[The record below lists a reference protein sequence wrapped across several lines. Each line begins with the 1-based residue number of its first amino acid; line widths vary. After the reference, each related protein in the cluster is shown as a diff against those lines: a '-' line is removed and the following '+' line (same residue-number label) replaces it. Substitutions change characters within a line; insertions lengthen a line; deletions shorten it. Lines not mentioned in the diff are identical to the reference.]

1 MKYDFDEQIDRRNT
15 NSAKFDEMDAL
26 FGSDVMHLGVADMD
40 YRSPKPIIEAMQNI
54 VEKGVF
60 GYTIW
65 PENYEELVSQWM
77 KRRYEQETKTEWV
90 VFSPRINMAL
100 NMAVETFTNEGD
112 GIVLHTPAYTALQN
126 AVEKYNRVMIESPL
140 VLENGRYKMDFQ
152 QLRRNLDEKKAQGV
166 CAKIMLLCNPH
177 NPTGRVWE
185 IEELQQVVD
194 ICKEY
199 NLLLISD
206 EIHEDFVKKGHK
218 FVSCLRFQEDLQGR
232 MIVCNSIT
240 KTFNVPG
247 VILSNLLIPD
257 QGIRERMKET
267 MDRWGLHNPN
277 IFAAGIMEAAYTQCD
292 EWIEQVNTY
301 LDENYEFL
309 KKYLE
314 KNMPE
319 LEVIPSEGTYMA
331 WVQTEKL
338 QISPEELEKFFIED
352 AKVSVYM
359 GSRYGKHTDSF
370 IRINIATSRSYLQ
383 EALERIRAQYYK
395 IAPNNKK

>member
-77 KRRYEQETKTEWV
+77 KRRYGQETKNEWV

-126 AVEKYNRVMIESPL
+126 AVEKYHRVMIESPL

-152 QLRRNLDEKKAQGV
+152 QLRRNLNEKKAQGV

-185 IEELQQVVD
+185 IEELRQVVD

-199 NLLLISD
+199 DLLLISD

-292 EWIEQVNTY
+292 EWIEQVNAY
-301 LDENYEFL
+301 LYENYEFL

>member
-77 KRRYEQETKTEWV
+77 KRRYEQETKNEWV

-185 IEELQQVVD
+185 IEELQEVVD

-199 NLLLISD
+199 DLLLISD

-218 FVSCLRFQEDLQGR
+218 FVSCLHFQEDLQGR

-292 EWIEQVNTY
+292 EWIEQVNEY

-338 QISPEELEKFFIED
+338 QISPEKLEKFFIED

-370 IRINIATSRSYLQ
+370 IRINIATSRSYLK

-395 IAPNNKK
+395 IAPNNEK

>member
-65 PENYEELVSQWM
+65 PENYEELVSKWM

-185 IEELQQVVD
+185 IEELQEVVD

-199 NLLLISD
+199 DLLLISD

-218 FVSCLRFQEDLQGR
+218 FVSCLHFQEDLQGR

-292 EWIEQVNTY
+292 EWIEQVNAY

>member
-54 VEKGVF
+54 AEKGVF

-77 KRRYEQETKTEWV
+77 KRRYGQETKNEWV

-126 AVEKYNRVMIESPL
+126 AVEKYHRVMIESPL

-185 IEELQQVVD
+185 IEELQEVVD

-199 NLLLISD
+199 DLLLISD

-218 FVSCLRFQEDLQGR
+218 FVSCLHFQEDFQGR

-292 EWIEQVNTY
+292 EWIEQVNAY

>member
-126 AVEKYNRVMIESPL
+126 AVEKYHRVMIESPL

-199 NLLLISD
+199 DLLLISD

-218 FVSCLRFQEDLQGR
+218 FVSCLHFQEDLQGR

-292 EWIEQVNTY
+292 EWIEQVNAY

-309 KKYLE
+309 KKYIE

-319 LEVIPSEGTYMA
+319 LEVISSEGTYMA

>member
-54 VEKGVF
+54 AEKGVF

-126 AVEKYNRVMIESPL
+126 AVEKYHRVMIESPL

-199 NLLLISD
+199 DLLLISD

-218 FVSCLRFQEDLQGR
+218 FVSCLHFQEDLQGR

-292 EWIEQVNTY
+292 EWIEQVNAY

-309 KKYLE
+309 KKYIE

>member
-77 KRRYEQETKTEWV
+77 KRRYGQETKNEWV

-126 AVEKYNRVMIESPL
+126 AVEKYHRVMIESPL

-185 IEELQQVVD
+185 IEELRQVVD

-199 NLLLISD
+199 DLLLISD

-257 QGIRERMKET
+257 QGIRERVKET

-292 EWIEQVNTY
+292 EWIEQVNAY

>member
-77 KRRYEQETKTEWV
+77 KRRYGQETKNEWV

-199 NLLLISD
+199 DLLLISD

-218 FVSCLRFQEDLQGR
+218 FVSCLHFQEDLQGR

-292 EWIEQVNTY
+292 EWIEQVNAY

-309 KKYLE
+309 KKYIE

-383 EALERIRAQYYK
+383 EGLERIRAQYYK

>member
-90 VFSPRINMAL
+90 AFSPRINMAL

-185 IEELQQVVD
+185 IEELQEVVD

-199 NLLLISD
+199 DLLLISD

-218 FVSCLRFQEDLQGR
+218 FVSCLHFQEDLQGR

-292 EWIEQVNTY
+292 QWIEQVNAY

>member
-185 IEELQQVVD
+185 IEELQEVVD

-199 NLLLISD
+199 DLLLISD

-218 FVSCLRFQEDLQGR
+218 FVSCPHFQEDLQGR

-292 EWIEQVNTY
+292 EWIEQVNAY

>member
-65 PENYEELVSQWM
+65 PENYKELVSQWM
-77 KRRYEQETKTEWV
+77 KRRYGQETKNEWV

-126 AVEKYNRVMIESPL
+126 AVEKYHRVMIESPL

-199 NLLLISD
+199 DLLLISD

-292 EWIEQVNTY
+292 EWIEQVNAY

-383 EALERIRAQYYK
+383 EALERIGAQYYK

>member
-77 KRRYEQETKTEWV
+77 KRRYGQETKNEWV

-152 QLRRNLDEKKAQGV
+152 QLRRNLDEKKV
-166 CAKIMLLCNPH
+166 
-177 NPTGRVWE
+177 
-185 IEELQQVVD
+185 
-194 ICKEY
+194 
-199 NLLLISD
+199 
-206 EIHEDFVKKGHK
+206 
-218 FVSCLRFQEDLQGR
+218 
-232 MIVCNSIT
+232 
-240 KTFNVPG
+240 
-247 VILSNLLIPD
+247 
-257 QGIRERMKET
+257 
-267 MDRWGLHNPN
+267 
-277 IFAAGIMEAAYTQCD
+277 
-292 EWIEQVNTY
+292 
-301 LDENYEFL
+301 
-309 KKYLE
+309 
-314 KNMPE
+314 
-319 LEVIPSEGTYMA
+319 
-331 WVQTEKL
+331 
-338 QISPEELEKFFIED
+338 
-352 AKVSVYM
+352 
-359 GSRYGKHTDSF
+359 
-370 IRINIATSRSYLQ
+370 
-383 EALERIRAQYYK
+383 
-395 IAPNNKK
+395 

>member
-126 AVEKYNRVMIESPL
+126 AVEKYHRVMIESPL

-199 NLLLISD
+199 DLLLISD

-218 FVSCLRFQEDLQGR
+218 FVSCLHFQEDLQGR

>member
-77 KRRYEQETKTEWV
+77 KRRYGQETKNEWV

-126 AVEKYNRVMIESPL
+126 AVEKYHRVMIESPL

-199 NLLLISD
+199 DLLLISD

-218 FVSCLRFQEDLQGR
+218 FVSCLHFQEDLQGR

-301 LDENYEFL
+301 LYENYEFL

>member
-77 KRRYEQETKTEWV
+77 KRRYEQETKNEWV

-126 AVEKYNRVMIESPL
+126 AVEKYHRVMIESPL

-152 QLRRNLDEKKAQGV
+152 QLRRNLDEKKAQGI

-199 NLLLISD
+199 DLLLISD

-218 FVSCLRFQEDLQGR
+218 FVSCLHFQEDLQGR

-292 EWIEQVNTY
+292 EWIEQVNAY

-309 KKYLE
+309 KKYIE

>member
-77 KRRYEQETKTEWV
+77 ERRYGQETKNEWV

-152 QLRRNLDEKKAQGV
+152 QLRRNLDDKKAQGV

-185 IEELQQVVD
+185 IEELQEVVD

-199 NLLLISD
+199 DLLLISD

-218 FVSCLRFQEDLQGR
+218 FVSCLHFQEDLQGR

-247 VILSNLLIPD
+247 VILSNLLIPA

-292 EWIEQVNTY
+292 EWIEQVNAY

>member
-54 VEKGVF
+54 AEKGVF

-77 KRRYEQETKTEWV
+77 KRRYGQETKNEWV

-126 AVEKYNRVMIESPL
+126 AVEKYHRVMIESPL

-199 NLLLISD
+199 DLLLISD

-218 FVSCLRFQEDLQGR
+218 FVSCLHFQEDLQGR

-292 EWIEQVNTY
+292 EWIEQVNAY

-309 KKYLE
+309 KKYIE

-383 EALERIRAQYYK
+383 EALERIRARYYK